1 MEWWNEFTRIVE
13 EFWNK
18 PVPIIGFTVGACIL
32 GALWIISKT
41 SIGKKALKELRAK
54 YEEIKNV
61 NDAIKKI
68 ADDLLEAKDNV
79 IAEMKKEYE
88 AKLAIAQEEVR
99 QTKQLVI
106 AIASNIN
113 NVKIKKLIEEFEKL
127 PEPQN
132 VSDYIIQVKE
142 QYESEYKQKYE
153 LVLKRLEELENGKNS
168 NTIKEEI

>member
-18 PVPIIGFTVGACIL
+18 PVPIIGFSVGVCIL

-41 SIGKKALKELRAK
+41 SIGKKALKELREK
-54 YEEIKNV
+54 YNEIKDV
-61 NDAIKKI
+61 NDAIKKT

-88 AKLAIAQEEVR
+88 VKLAIAQEEVR
-99 QTKQLVI
+99 QTKELVVKI
-106 AIASNIN
+106 SSCIN
-113 NVKIKKLIEEFEKL
+113 NVKIKKLIEEFEQL

-132 VSDYIIQVKE
+132 VSDYIEQIKE
-142 QYESEYKQKYE
+142 QYNDKYE
-153 LVLKRLEELENGKNS
+153 LVLKRLEELENGKKS
-168 NTIKEEI
+168 